1 MDRIKVTVIV
11 PSTGTKD
18 LARAVESVRRQTV
31 PCALAVV
38 CDGPEHKDR
47 VLATYKDAVV
57 LPWNVGGGLP
67 GTRLL
72 GHPMYAAMP
81 FLCKTEYVAFLD
93 EDNWYDADHIER
105 LLCACEAD
113 GKKRPWAFSL
123 RKIWVDGA
131 FYCVDLCESLGN
143 LRKCFDRDEHL
154 VDTSCFLV
162 RRDVA
167 MTLGPVWMHPHADRP
182 VTAYLLREFP
192 DPKCSFRATLN
203 YAFQRKNDRG
213 QRPEYFL
220 VGNDL
225 LADSRQ
231 GPGEPIEGPHEI
243 LDLVARHG
251 GDHKDR
257 HDGHGRFE
265 LGVADRGSDHER
277 QYRFPLGD
285 AQDGACDQK
294 ETHE

>member
-1 MDRIKVTVIV
+1 MDRIVTVII
-11 PSTGTKD
+11 PSTGTPD

-31 PCALAVV
+31 PCAFLVV

-47 VLATYKDAVV
+47 VLDICPEAVV
-57 LPWNVGGGLP
+57 LPWNIGGGLP

-93 EDNWYDADHIER
+93 EDNWYDSDHIER
-105 LLCACEAD
+105 LLCACDEE
-113 GKKRPWAFSL
+113 KRPWAFSL

-167 MTLGPVWMHPHADRP
+167 MTIGSSWMHPHADRP
-182 VTAYLLREFP
+182 VTAYLMQAFP
-192 DPKCSFRATLN
+192 NPGCSLRATMN

-213 QRPEYFL
+213 QKPEYFL
-220 VGNDL
+220 IGNNL
-225 LADSRQ
+225 VTRRQ
-231 GPGEPIEGPHEI
+231 SPGEPIERPHEI

-251 GDHKDR
+251 RDDRDR

-265 LGVADRGSDHER
+265 LSIADRGTDQER